1 MSISIGDASTAAK
14 KPARKPRSGSARVN
28 GSAVAAK
35 SGRVLLVEDEALV
48 GMMMTD
54 FLRDIGFH
62 VVGPFGSVAE
72 AIDAIER
79 EQLQAAIL
87 DINLRGE
94 LIYDLADELNGRGVP
109 IVFVTGYGAD
119 AVDRRFADFP
129 VLQKPVDSAALR
141 RVLVV
146 PKTN

>member
-1 MSISIGDASTAAK
+1 MSSV
-14 KPARKPRSGSARVN
+14 RSGAWRRRSTR
-28 GSAVAAK
+28 S
-35 SGRVLLVEDEALV
+35 R
-48 GMMMTD
+48 
-54 FLRDIGFH
+54 
-62 VVGPFGSVAE
+62 
-72 AIDAIER
+72 R
-79 EQLQAAIL
+79 EHLQAAIL

-94 LIYDLADELNGRGVP
+94 LIYDLADELTGRGVP